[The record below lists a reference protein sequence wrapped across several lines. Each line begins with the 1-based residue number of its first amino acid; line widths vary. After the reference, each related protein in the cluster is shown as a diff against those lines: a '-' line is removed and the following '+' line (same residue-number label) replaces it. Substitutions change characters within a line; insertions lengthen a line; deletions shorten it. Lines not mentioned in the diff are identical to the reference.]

1 MKNEVITVQSV
12 DRALIILE
20 ILQGEPDGLG
30 VTELSTELKV
40 SKSTAHRL
48 LMSLLK
54 KGFVQQDPENQ
65 KYRLGLK
72 LIEFG
77 QTVSNNI
84 DIRKVASSHLRR
96 LAEKTGETAHL
107 VIQERSEIV
116 YIDKIESSATIRM
129 FSNIGKRAPMHCTG
143 VGKAILAFLPQQEIL
158 DIVEDKGLEK
168 FTHKTII
175 NIETLLLHL
184 EEIRNNGYSI
194 DDEEHELGIKC
205 AAAPIFNSKGE
216 VVAGISVAG
225 PIMRVTE
232 DKLSAMAMEVLQTS
246 QEISKLLGGKVF

>member
-246 QEISKLLGGKVF
+246 QEISKLLGGKVS